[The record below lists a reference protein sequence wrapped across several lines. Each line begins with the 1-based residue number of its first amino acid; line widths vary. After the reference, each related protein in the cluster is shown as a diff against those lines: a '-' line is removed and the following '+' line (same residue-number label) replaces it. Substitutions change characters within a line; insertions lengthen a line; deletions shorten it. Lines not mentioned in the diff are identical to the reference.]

1 MRRVLIY
8 IMAIFFV
15 SSCSKEE
22 YEVIKYVSPTVTK
35 SDGGESIDSISTD
48 KPAPVVDTL
57 KLVSTE
63 YKLANLMVE
72 DKSSITLRF
81 NKPVTASEV
90 VVNPKSHIT
99 NVILNP
105 DLSLVTANGDSTLI
119 VSLDMYYGEIY
130 NCCAKVIDKETRKT
144 LPFSFTLNTY
154 ADIYEYDG
162 IMWNVISDDERETMW
177 LATEDR
183 SLLNVEDAKPFRISR
198 ISIDN
203 PSKPTAY
210 IDLRQEPNVMALNPY
225 NNKLYVGTLIK
236 NDYDR
241 YEKYYD
247 YKIHIL
253 NSETLVEEGAF
264 VISQKVT
271 KVWSDGHETYYPD
284 VSPRAM
290 AFTDDGFG
298 VIVLKEYTS
307 QGVQLCYVDCR
318 DGHSLK
324 YDRDCWDFFYR
335 DVKTNYDKKSLIIY
349 CMDTFGPEFYT

>member
-1 MRRVLIY
+1 
-8 IMAIFFV
+8 
-15 SSCSKEE
+15 
-22 YEVIKYVSPTVTK
+22 
-35 SDGGESIDSISTD
+35 
-48 KPAPVVDTL
+48 
-57 KLVSTE
+57 
-63 YKLANLMVE
+63 
-72 DKSSITLRF
+72 
-81 NKPVTASEV
+81 
-90 VVNPKSHIT
+90 
-99 NVILNP
+99 
-105 DLSLVTANGDSTLI
+105 
-119 VSLDMYYGEIY
+119 
-130 NCCAKVIDKETRKT
+130 
-144 LPFSFTLNTY
+144 
-154 ADIYEYDG
+154 
-162 IMWNVISDDERETMW
+162 
-177 LATEDR
+177 
-183 SLLNVEDAKPFRISR
+183 
-198 ISIDN
+198 
-203 PSKPTAY
+203 
-210 IDLRQEPNVMALNPY
+210 MALNPY

-349 CMDTFGPEFYT
+349 CMDTFGPEFYTVSRNNPNPKLYAIDHKYHSTHPYAGGGISCRLLHKSKPLYYAQSLYSLWRIDYSTDTYSPVLIDDARSCKMEIDYLDDNFVVSVDPLLHVMKYKDTSADDIAYVSYWDRGVVLDSYYPMFHNTSRDMLITFLGPNGKTYLTMYDMKPIRQSKADKNSPY